1 MAQGDQINFKPHFG
15 KDKNEGLT
23 LPCEGE
29 VGDIYVF
36 SPLGEG
42 EKDPTPQGLAS
53 IWFCVKRAESDGRN
67 AIWARVKFDGILT
80 CGVKPPPP
88 PANLPVL
95 KEG

>member
-1 MAQGDQINFKPHFG
+1 MAKDDQINFRPHYR
-15 KDKNEGLT
+15 KEGPT

-36 SPLGEG
+36 SPLDEG
-42 EKDPTPQGLAS
+42 ELDKSVSGVAS

-67 AIWARVKFDGILT
+67 AVWARVKFDGTVT
-80 CGVKPPPP
+80 CGMNPPLPP
-88 PANLPVL
+88 SLPVL